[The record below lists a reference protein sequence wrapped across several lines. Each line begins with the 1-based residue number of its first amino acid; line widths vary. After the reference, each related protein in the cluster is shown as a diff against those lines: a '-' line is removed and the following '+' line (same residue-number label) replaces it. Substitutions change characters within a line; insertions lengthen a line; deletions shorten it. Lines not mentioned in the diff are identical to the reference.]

1 MIVLAPPCLIRR
13 WTPVTGYIA
22 LGTCRHFLIDRVYV
36 HVHVFRY
43 QTRLYGVSDTSHLK
57 RNAISVR
64 LVENKRT
71 DKLHL
76 SQRIRYTRSPPV
88 RSL

>member
-1 MIVLAPPCLIRR
+1 M
-13 WTPVTGYIA
+13 
-22 LGTCRHFLIDRVYV
+22 
-36 HVHVFRY
+36 
-43 QTRLYGVSDTSHLK
+43 SDTSHLK

-88 RSL
+88 RSLWAIIKISQQILLIKGFLKIFNSLVLHCLYGQHTIRFISIM